1 MKTICLAMIVKNE
14 SAVIRR
20 ALESVKPWIDS
31 WVICDTGST
40 DGTEEIVF
48 ETMQGIAGG
57 LHHVPWVDFGTNRAQ
72 AVKLASERADYVLI
86 MDADMV
92 LNVKDPAFKEK
103 LCADAY
109 DLRYEGA
116 LDYVQTMLVS
126 SQHDWVYTGVT
137 HEYIW
142 SPSATIETKLFPGI
156 SLTHL
161 CDGGMRADKFE
172 RDICLL
178 IQAVLKAPGNSRN
191 IFYLAQSY
199 KDLGLASEAFYWYG
213 RRAEMGGFA
222 EESWYAMYQQAKMSV
237 LLKQDWQ
244 ESLTLFMKAFQYRPT
259 RIEPIY
265 DVVCHYRE
273 LNDPRTAFLFAAHWG
288 HHFPYP
294 QDRLFIDATIYKYL
308 MPYEFAFAAASIG
321 QIGLADQAL
330 VQLERDARD
339 VPWMQPWI
347 QILKDKMLWNAA

>member
-1 MKTICLAMIVKNE
+1 MKTICLAMMVKNE

-40 DGTEEIVF
+40 DGTQKIVCDSL
-48 ETMQGIAGG
+48 EGIPGLLQGAT
-57 LHHVPWVDFGTNRAQ
+57 WVDFATNREQ
-72 AVKLASERADYVLI
+72 VLNLARPLADYVLI

-103 LCADAY
+103 LTADAY
-109 DLRYEGA
+109 ELRYEGA

-126 SQHDWVYTGVT
+126 SQHVWAYAGVT
-137 HEYIW
+137 HEYLW
-142 SPSATIETKLFPGI
+142 SHTTTVKTSFLPEV

-178 IQAVLKAPGNSRN
+178 TQAVLKVPGNSRN

-199 KDLGLASEAFYWYG
+199 KDFGLASEAFYWYG
-213 RRAEMGGFA
+213 RRAELTGFD
-222 EESWYAMYQQAKMSV
+222 EERWYAMYQQAKMSV
-237 LLKQDWQ
+237 LLKKDWM
-244 ESLTLFMKAFQYRPT
+244 ESLDLFLKAYRYRPT

-273 LNDPRTAFLFAAHWG
+273 LNDPRSAFLFAAHWG

-330 VQLERDARD
+330 VQLEREAHD
-339 VPWMQPWI
+339 VAWMQPWI
-347 QILKDKMLWNAA
+347 QVLKDKLLEAA